1 VPSSEELQAA
11 ESQGA
16 ESRAA
21 ELLERLLTD
30 DEFRASFRRDPSSAC
45 EQFDLPE
52 LATEF
57 GGGAGASMFHTLEIR
72 ESRSSLAG
80 AFMAAASEGTGAV
93 DHLKNLHDN
102 HLHGQAHRVV
112 HHALTSPKLHA
123 IDPDNLH
130 GSGLTDHLV
139 GSGSSEHLASSTD
152 ITTLLHNPHLTF
164 SPEAHAALA
173 RGGADARLVSVL
185 DDLTKEHQ
193 LQIGTL
199 QVSHGA
205 GGDSFDILSVDGQ
218 RVSQSNIYARDLAN
232 ELASLD
238 PSLRP
243 AQIVTPWPIEAQGFT
258 QGGGHDDRI
267 HLIFDAPSSS
277 APAATHAAAG
287 ANTPMDTSTSPDT
300 STAPP
305 EPSTTPPDPSTT
317 PPASPT
323 TPPPDP
329 TTTPSGGGAPTTPP
343 PDPSTTPP
351 AAPATPPPDPTTTP
365 SGGGAPTTPPPDP
378 TTTPSGGGA
387 PTTPAPDP
395 TTTPSGGGSPPPD
408 PTTTPPA
415 APTTPPSAPVQPLE
429 PQGTSTPP
437 PDPSTTPAA
446 SGTPPD
452 PTTMPPAAP
461 STPPPDP
468 TTTPSGAAATPPPEP
483 ATPPAGSGTPP
494 ADATTTPPPEPVTP
508 VTTPGAPAPPP
519 PTHQSV
525 VLGAVQGHE
534 GHSTFQFEV
543 PGSGHAGGA
552 VESLQGFDPNAA
564 GGLPDATDT
573 YPGDNAS
580 QQAIAAWMARQA
592 HKAGL
597 PAELPIMAAL
607 TESGLK
613 NDNYGDRDS
622 LGFFQM
628 RTSIWNQGEYKG
640 FSDHPEL
647 QLKWF
652 INQALEVRRE
662 RLSQGDASY
671 GQDKTKWGDWVA
683 DVEQPAAE
691 YRGRYQTHLDQADSL
706 LSAGGPGAAGA
717 GGAAGPDPAA
727 VAEAFQG
734 AAGAAGSTAGVQA
747 LTIAERY
754 IGTPYHWGGD
764 TPQTGF
770 DCSGLVEYSYGQLG
784 IHVPRVAADQFNVGE
799 HISNINDLKPGDIVF
814 FKDSTGYVHH
824 EGLYIGNHMFLHA
837 PHTGDV
843 VKISSLDEPY
853 YKEQFA
859 GGSDVTG
866 LASGAPE
873 PPGVGGGAPP
883 VEPPPAPTSPTPDP
897 AATPADQGTGN
908 SGLFGAVQGGD
919 GSGTPPPEPGGGT
932 GSTVQILP
940 AVPDPNG

>member
-1 VPSSEELQAA
+1 VQSSDEE
-11 ESQGA
+11 
-16 ESRAA
+16 RAA

-30 DEFRASFRRDPSSAC
+30 DEFRASFRRDPASAC

-52 LATEF
+52 LATEL
-57 GGGAGASMFHTLEIR
+57 GGGAGGSMFHTLEVR

-93 DHLKNLHDN
+93 DHLRNLHDN
-102 HLHGQAHRVV
+102 HLDGEAHRVV
-112 HHALTSPKLHA
+112 HHALTSPKLQA
-123 IDPDNLH
+123 IDPDHLR
-130 GSGLTDHLV
+130 GAGLTDHLA
-139 GSGSSEHLASSTD
+139 GSSSGAHLASSTE
-152 ITTLLHNPHLTF
+152 ITTLLSNTHLTF

-185 DDLTKEHQ
+185 DDLTNDHQ
-193 LQIGTL
+193 LRIGGL
-199 QVSHGA
+199 QVRHGA
-205 GGDSFDILSVDGQ
+205 GGDSFDILSVDGE

-243 AQIVTPWPIEAQGFT
+243 AQVMTPWPIDAHGFT
-258 QGGGHDDRI
+258 QGGAHDDRI
-267 HLIFDAPSSS
+267 HISFDAPSSS
-277 APAATHAAAG
+277 APPATHVVAG
-287 ANTPMDTSTSPDT
+287 TNDPVDTSTSPDT
-300 STAPP
+300 GTSPP
-305 EPSTTPPDPSTT
+305 EPSTTPPDPGTTPPAAPTTPPPEPSTT
-317 PPASPT
+317 PPAAPV

-329 TTTPSGGGAPTTPP
+329 T
-343 PDPSTTPP
+343 TTPP

-365 SGGGAPTTPPPDP
+365 SGGGSTPTPPEPTTTPPPAPTTPPPTPVQPPEPQGSSTPPAEPATPPAGGSSTAGGTPPDP
-378 TTTPSGGGA
+378 TTTPA
-387 PTTPAPDP
+387 
-395 TTTPSGGGSPPPD
+395 
-408 PTTTPPA
+408 A
-415 APTTPPSAPVQPLE
+415 AP
-429 PQGTSTPP
+429 STPP
-437 PDPSTTPAA
+437 PDPSTTPPAV
-446 SGTPPD
+446 
-452 PTTMPPAAP
+452 PT
-461 STPPPDP
+461 TPPPSRASP
-468 TTTPSGAAATPPPEP
+468 PGGVVIGSGGTPPEP
-483 ATPPAGSGTPP
+483 ATTPP
-494 ADATTTPPPEPVTP
+494 SAPTTPPPEPVSPVATP
-508 VTTPGAPAPPP
+508 AAPPP

-525 VLGAVQGHE
+525 VLGAVKGHE

-543 PGSGHAGGA
+543 PGTGHGGA
-552 VESLQGFDPNAA
+552 AAESALQGIDPNAA
-564 GGLPDATDT
+564 GGLPDASDT

-628 RTSIWNQGEYKG
+628 RTSIWNQGEYRG
-640 FSDHPEL
+640 FPDHPEL

-662 RLSQGDASY
+662 RLSQGDAAY
-671 GQDKTKWGDWVA
+671 GQDKSKWGDWVA

-706 LSAGGPGAAGA
+706 LSAGGPGAAGT
-717 GGAAGPDPAA
+717 GGTAGPDAA
-727 VAEAFQG
+727 AAAEALQG
-734 AAGAAGSTAGVQA
+734 ATGTAGSATGVQA
-747 LTIAERY
+747 LTIAEKY

-770 DCSGLVEYSYGQLG
+770 DCSGLVEYSYAQLG
-784 IHVPRVAADQFNVGE
+784 IHVPRVAADQFNVGV
-799 HISNINDLKPGDIVF
+799 HISNMNDLKPGDIVF

-873 PPGVGGGAPP
+873 PPAAAGAAAPLEP
-883 VEPPPAPTSPTPDP
+883 TAAPSPPPPQP
-897 AATPADQGTGN
+897 ASQGTGN
-908 SGLFGAVQGGD
+908 SGLFDAVQGG
-919 GSGTPPPEPGGGT
+919 GSGTPAPAGGS

-940 AVPDPNG
+940 AVPDPNAPADG

>member
-1 VPSSEELQAA
+1 VQSSEET
-11 ESQGA
+11 
-16 ESRAA
+16 RAA
-21 ELLERLLTD
+21 ELLEKLLTD
-30 DEFRASFRRDPSSAC
+30 DEFRASFRRDPASAC

-57 GGGAGASMFHTLEIR
+57 GGGPGGSMFHTLEIR

-102 HLHGQAHRVV
+102 HLHGEAHRVV

-130 GSGLTDHLV
+130 GSGMADHLD
-139 GSGSSEHLASSTD
+139 GSGSSAHLASPSD
-152 ITTLLHNPHLTF
+152 ITTLLHNPQLTL

-185 DDLTKEHQ
+185 DDLTTEHQ
-193 LQIGTL
+193 LRIGTL

-205 GGDSFDILSVDGQ
+205 GGDSFDILSVDGE

-232 ELASLD
+232 ELATLD

-258 QGGGHDDRI
+258 QGGAHDDRI
-267 HLIFDAPSSS
+267 HIMFDAPSSS
-277 APAATHAAAG
+277 APATHMVAG
-287 ANTPMDTSTSPDT
+287 TNAPVDTSTTPDT
-300 STAPP
+300 GTTPP
-305 EPSTTPPDPSTT
+305 EPSTTPPDPSTA
-317 PPASPT
+317 PPS
-323 TPPPDP
+323 
-329 TTTPSGGGAPTTPP
+329 SPTTPP

-351 AAPATPPPDPTTTP
+351 AAP
-365 SGGGAPTTPPPDP
+365 TTPPPDP
-378 TTTPSGGGA
+378 TTTPAASPTTTPAAA
-387 PTTPAPDP
+387 PTTPPPEPTTTPPAPPVTPPPPAPTTTPPEPQGSGQSGSVQGGSVQGGSVQGGSVQGGSVQGGSAPPVDPTTTPPAGGGTPPDP
-395 TTTPSGGGSPPPD
+395 TTTPPAAPVTPPPD

-415 APTTPPSAPVQPLE
+415 APTTPPPAP
-429 PQGTSTPP
+429 TTPP
-437 PDPSTTPAA
+437 AGGGTT
-446 SGTPPD
+446 
-452 PTTMPPAAP
+452 
-461 STPPPDP
+461 PPDP
-468 TTTPSGAAATPPPEP
+468 TTTPAAP
-483 ATPPAGSGTPP
+483 S
-494 ADATTTPPPEPVTP
+494 TPPPEPVTP
-508 VTTPGAPAPPP
+508 VPAAAPPPP

-525 VLGAVQGHE
+525 VLGAVQGRE

-543 PGSGHAGGA
+543 PASGHGA
-552 VESLQGFDPNAA
+552 AAAESALQSFDPNAA
-564 GGLPDATDT
+564 GGLPDTADT

-628 RTSIWNQGEYKG
+628 RTSIWNQGQYAG
-640 FSDHPEL
+640 FPDHPEL

-671 GQDKTKWGDWVA
+671 GQDKSKWGDWVA

-717 GGAAGPDPAA
+717 GGTAGPNAGEAA
-727 VAEAFQG
+727 AALQSATGGANPYVQG
-734 AAGAAGSTAGVQA
+734 GYSTAGVQA
-747 LTIAERY
+747 LTIAEKY

-770 DCSGLVEYSYGQLG
+770 DCSGLVEYSYAQLG

-799 HISNINDLKPGDIVF
+799 HISNVNDLKPGDIVF

-866 LASGAPE
+866 LATGTPAPPAGA
-873 PPGVGGGAPP
+873 VAAP
-883 VEPPPAPTSPTPDP
+883 VEPPAPTPSPAPEPTQ
-897 AATPADQGTGN
+897 QGAGS
-908 SGLFGAVQGGD
+908 SGLFGAVSDSPGGA
-919 GSGTPPPEPGGGT
+919 GAPAAAPGGGS

-940 AVPDPNG
+940 AVPDPNAPADD

>member
-1 VPSSEELQAA
+1 MQSSDEA
-11 ESQGA
+11 
-16 ESRAA
+16 RAA

-30 DEFRASFRRDPSSAC
+30 DEFRASFRRDPASAC

-57 GGGAGASMFHTLEIR
+57 GGGAGGSMFHTLEVR

-102 HLHGQAHRVV
+102 HLHGEAHRVV
-112 HHALTSPKLHA
+112 HHALTSPKLQA
-123 IDPDNLH
+123 IDPDHLH
-130 GSGLTDHLV
+130 GAGLTDHLA
-139 GSGSSEHLASSTD
+139 GSGSSANPASSTE
-152 ITTLLHNPHLTF
+152 ITTLLSNTHLTF

-193 LQIGTL
+193 LRIGTL

-205 GGDSFDILSVDGQ
+205 GGDSFDILSVDGE

-243 AQIVTPWPIEAQGFT
+243 AQIVTPWPIEAHGFT
-258 QGGGHDDRI
+258 QGGVDDDRI
-267 HLIFDAPSSS
+267 HISFDAPSSS
-277 APAATHAAAG
+277 APPAAHTVAG
-287 ANTPMDTSTSPDT
+287 TNSPVDTSTSPDPGT
-300 STAPP
+300 SPP

-317 PPASPT
+317 PPA
-323 TPPPDP
+323 
-329 TTTPSGGGAPTTPP
+329 APATPP

-351 AAPATPPPDPTTTP
+351 AAPATPPPDPSTPPPAAPATPPPEPTTTASGGYSAPPPPEPTTTP
-365 SGGGAPTTPPPDP
+365 PPAPTTPPPTTVQPPEPQGGSTPPD
-378 TTTPSGGGA
+378 TTTPPAGGTSPSGGA
-387 PTTPAPDP
+387 PPDP
-395 TTTPSGGGSPPPD
+395 TTPPPE
-408 PTTTPPA
+408 PTTAPSTPPPEPSTTPPA
-415 APTTPPSAPVQPLE
+415 APTTPPPSPA
-429 PQGTSTPP
+429 TPP
-437 PDPSTTPAA
+437 PVG
-446 SGTPPD
+446 GTP
-452 PTTMPPAAP
+452 T
-461 STPPPDP
+461 
-468 TTTPSGAAATPPPEP
+468 PPEP
-483 ATPPAGSGTPP
+483 ATTPP
-494 ADATTTPPPEPVTP
+494 SSPTTPPPEPVSP
-508 VTTPGAPAPPP
+508 VTTPAAPPPP

-525 VLGAVQGHE
+525 VLGVVQGHE

-543 PGSGHAGGA
+543 PGTGHAGA
-552 VESLQGFDPNAA
+552 AAESALQGIDPNAA
-564 GGLPDATDT
+564 GGLPDASDT

-628 RTSIWNQGEYKG
+628 RTSIWNQGEYTG
-640 FSDHPEL
+640 FPDHPEL

-671 GQDKTKWGDWVA
+671 GQDKSKWGDWVA

-706 LSAGGPGAAGA
+706 LSAGGPGAAGT
-717 GGAAGPDPAA
+717 GGTAGPDAA
-727 VAEAFQG
+727 AAAEALQG
-734 AAGAAGSTAGVQA
+734 ATGAAGSTAGVQA
-747 LTIAERY
+747 LSIAERY
-754 IGTPYHWGGD
+754 LGTPYHWGGD

-770 DCSGLVEYSYGQLG
+770 DCSGLVEYSYAQLG
-784 IHVPRVAADQFNVGE
+784 IHVPRVAADQFDVGV
-799 HISNINDLKPGDIVF
+799 HISNMNDLKPGDIVF

-873 PPGVGGGAPP
+873 PSGAGAAPP
-883 VEPPPAPTSPTPDP
+883 VEPSAAPGSPAPEP
-897 AATPADQGTGN
+897 AAAPAQQGTGN
-908 SGLFGAVQGGD
+908 SGLFGAVQGG
-919 GSGTPPPEPGGGT
+919 GSGTPTPARGGGT
-932 GSTVQILP
+932 GSTVQVLP
-940 AVPDPNG
+940 AVPDPNAPADG

>member
-1 VPSSEELQAA
+1 MQSSDEA
-11 ESQGA
+11 
-16 ESRAA
+16 RAA
-21 ELLERLLTD
+21 ELLEKLLTD
-30 DEFRASFRRDPSSAC
+30 DEFRASFRHDPASAC

-57 GGGAGASMFHTLEIR
+57 GGGSTASMFHTLEIR

-130 GSGLTDHLV
+130 GSGVTDHLA
-139 GSGSSEHLASSTD
+139 GSGSSAHLASSSD
-152 ITTLLHNPHLTF
+152 ITTLLHNTHLTF

-185 DDLTKEHQ
+185 DDLTKQHQ
-193 LQIGTL
+193 LQIGAL

-205 GGDSFDILSVDGQ
+205 GGDSFDILSVDGE

-243 AQIVTPWPIEAQGFT
+243 AQIVTPWPIEAHGFT

-277 APAATHAAAG
+277 APATHMVAG
-287 ANTPMDTSTSPDT
+287 TNDPVDTSTTPDT
-300 STAPP
+300 GTTPPSPGTTPP
-305 EPSTTPPDPSTT
+305 EPGTTPPDSSTT
-317 PPASPT
+317 PPAAPS

-329 TTTPSGGGAPTTPP
+329 TTTP
-343 PDPSTTPP
+343 P
-351 AAPATPPPDPTTTP
+351 AAPSTPPPDPTTTP
-365 SGGGAPTTPPPDP
+365 PAAPSTPPPDP
-378 TTTPSGGGA
+378 TTTPPAA
-387 PTTPAPDP
+387 PST
-395 TTTPSGGGSPPPD
+395 PPPD

-415 APTTPPSAPVQPLE
+415 APTTPPPTPLPTPPE
-429 PQGTSTPP
+429 PQGGSTPP
-437 PDPSTTPAA
+437 ADPATTPP
-446 SGTPPD
+446 SGGTPPD
-452 PTTMPPAAP
+452 PATTPPAAP

-468 TTTPSGAAATPPPEP
+468 TTTPPAAPTTPPPTP
-483 ATPPAGSGTPP
+483 TTPPAGGGAPPDPTTTPP
-494 ADATTTPPPEPVTP
+494 AAPTTSPPEPVTP
-508 VTTPGAPAPPP
+508 VTTPGAPPPP
-519 PTHQSV
+519 PTHQSMV
-525 VLGAVQGHE
+525 IGAVQGRE

-543 PGSGHAGGA
+543 PATGHGGA
-552 VESLQGFDPNAA
+552 AAESALQGFDPNAA
-564 GGLPDATDT
+564 GGLPDASDT

-671 GQDKTKWGDWVA
+671 GQDKSKWGDWVA

-706 LSAGGPGAAGA
+706 LSAGGPGGAGA
-717 GGAAGPDPAA
+717 GGTAGPDAA
-727 VAEAFQG
+727 AAAEALQG
-734 AAGAAGSTAGVQA
+734 ATGAAAGGSAAGVQA
-747 LTIAERY
+747 LTIAEKY

-799 HISNINDLKPGDIVF
+799 HISNVNDLKPGDIVF

-866 LASGAPE
+866 LASGTPE
-873 PPGVGGGAPP
+873 PPGAGAAPP
-883 VEPPPAPTSPTPDP
+883 VEPPAAPTPGSPTPEP
-897 AATPADQGTGN
+897 AQQGTGN
-908 SGLFGAVQGGD
+908 SGLFDAVSGG

-932 GSTVQILP
+932 GSTVQVLP
-940 AVPDPNG
+940 AVPDPNA